1 MVRCICFVFML
12 ICWSSL
18 IFNQSCT
25 KYVNEGGCGRCHLLA
40 CDVWTEMGVLDVF
53 DSEVRGRDIVC
64 LGLQSIREM
73 GVGSLYT

>member
-1 MVRCICFVFML
+1 M
-12 ICWSSL
+12 
-18 IFNQSCT
+18 
-25 KYVNEGGCGRCHLLA
+25 NEGGCGRCHVLV

-73 GVGSLYT
+73 GVGSLHT